1 MTNAAAGD
9 EEERHR
15 LTAVQG
21 LAALSLD
28 ALSSVAYG
36 PEAILVV
43 LVAAGAAGL
52 RYSLPV
58 TAAIILLL
66 TALVV
71 SYRQV
76 IAAFPTG
83 GVARTRCP
91 RRTWAPGRAWSPRH
105 R

>member
-1 MTNAAAGD
+1 MTKTAVAD
-9 EEERHR
+9 DERHR

-28 ALSSVAYG
+28 ALSSVASG

-76 IAAFPTG
+76 IAAFPNG
-83 GVARTRCP
+83 GGAHAGSKAHPGTPP
-91 RRTWAPGRAWSPRH
+91 RLGAP
-105 R
+105 